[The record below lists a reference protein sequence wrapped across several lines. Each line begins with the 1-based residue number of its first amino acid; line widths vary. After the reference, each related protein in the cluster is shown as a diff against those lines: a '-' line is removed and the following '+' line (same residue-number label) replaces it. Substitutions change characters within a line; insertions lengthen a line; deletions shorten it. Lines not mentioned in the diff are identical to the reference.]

1 MLSRLR
7 EYQRRMTERRH
18 RVYNPGMGQHAGIKD
33 ILVAG
38 GPVLF
43 GMVLLS
49 VYCVALIW
57 ERWKFFARKTGGYRD
72 FLARVRASAS
82 SGKLQDAAVLARQHK
97 GLAADVVAATLTGP
111 THRDERQRAASRAIG
126 RSVSELETGIATL
139 GTIASVA
146 PFIGLFGTVIG
157 VMRAFR
163 DLASAAGAGP
173 GLVAVGIS
181 EALICTAAGLLVAI
195 PAVAAFNHFNQR
207 ILRFQEELGW
217 TVDEVLDGLSQR

>member
-1 MLSRLR
+1 
-7 EYQRRMTERRH
+7 
-18 RVYNPGMGQHAGIKD
+18 MGQQAGVKE

-38 GPVLF
+38 GPVLIF
-43 GMVLLS
+43 MILLS
-49 VYCVALIW
+49 IYCVALIW
-57 ERWKFFARKTGGYRD
+57 ERYKFFKRSTGGAVD
-72 FLARVRASAS
+72 FLAKVRAAADA
-82 SGKLQDAAVLARQHK
+82 GKLPDAAALAKSHK
-97 GLAADVVAATLTGP
+97 GLASSVVMATLSGP
-111 THRDERQRAASRAIG
+111 TNRDERRRAAERASQRAVA
-126 RSVSELETGIATL
+126 ELERGIATL

-207 ILRFQEELGW
+207 ISQFEAELRW
-217 TVDEVLDGLSQR
+217 MIDEVLDGLAERAHR